1 MLHFAFSQQ
10 RPDALLK
17 DQKPNR
23 AITFDELRD
32 IITGPFPP
40 VYDDLPAL
48 ARRVYQDN
56 DDHAK
61 RLLSEAKKNLP
72 YFLASG
78 FCPIHHDNET
88 LQYNGC
94 LQIDIDLK
102 TTDGD
107 RQAAAILRQ
116 IVDLKP
122 TGVLL
127 ATISPSTFGVKILLQ
142 TSNHDK
148 HRHDAAARAAI
159 KHLSRIL
166 SVAEKHFDRLGA
178 SQPCYIPYER
188 QAGTAFFNPDTGVFQ
203 IAFKDD
209 DHAVDGPADRIEY
222 PTEIVREAAQ
232 YLIDGKHDVA
242 SKRDDYLRILAACKN
257 AFGDDGLQEAKNILQ
272 NSAAFLVSNFARSI
286 DRTFKKDFNRQNGKL
301 ATGGTLVYIARERG
315 FKPSQDRA
323 GRTIS
328 AKKGERLTDTLQR
341 EGIPLQDVIGKY
353 VVAPTGSGKTWL
365 VAAIAQETNS
375 RVVLV
380 VPLTGLATQISID
393 NGATM
398 FAGKQTHLTG
408 DEKFIV
414 VTQKSFLKLSGRIDL
429 QAFDVFFDEA
439 HNFTTD
445 TARQFKADDLRTAHR
460 IAKRSAKSITYLTG
474 TDLPNFHSAFK
485 NVERL
490 TISRPISRPQKAYI
504 YDASN
509 IQAAVVEAVNQSV
522 EKGRFP
528 IVLLNDKKMKLTS
541 LSTALSRHNVA
552 TLNADSKDV
561 ATYKSITENRKIPE
575 GIDAIITTTV
585 LREGVSIDRDERAFD
600 FIIVGQHHS
609 STTVQLSARVRD
621 AAEIAVYIIKG
632 AKRKKDDHDFN
643 PYKFAYMLR
652 KSAQAFCDE
661 HNAQATNDDT
671 ELLFKEYQA
680 RMAIQGKPVH
690 PDDNGAL
697 QVCDFL
703 LNNEVYQ
710 FETGIEYRDDA
721 YLADALRRYG
731 FTVKTDVDR
740 PANFDHDDETKA
752 RIREASTAYKNDS
765 KAAHDHAIETLQAA
779 VNPLALIEQAQ
790 TAGTR
795 APKVYGWAST
805 LVYKHGIPIS
815 DAIELLRDVRGGRAF
830 KLLVNRLTV
839 HALRSNDDYMANGRI
854 FSIVLQAIYHRI
866 RPGTYT
872 ADQIRQALID
882 CLKLD
887 RSIDVERIDTRRAVD
902 LSRMFFEV
910 TGAGLQS
917 KSEAEGYRN
926 RVFTIKEYRLS
937 VSHPHHHATTKTA
950 EKQIAKLLSSPV
962 PF

>member
-209 DHAVDGPADRIEY
+209 DHAGDVAADRIEH
-222 PTEIVREAAQ
+222 PVEIVREAAQ
-232 YLIDGKHDVA
+232 YLIDGRHDVA
-242 SKRDDYLRILAACKN
+242 SCYDEYLRVLAACKN
-257 AFGDDGLQEAKNILQ
+257 AFGDDGLQVATDILQ
-272 NSAAFLVSNFARSI
+272 NSGAFLSSNFARSI
-286 DRTFKKDFNRQNGKL
+286 KGKFKGIDRKSGKQ
-301 ATGGTLVYIARERG
+301 ATGGTLVYLARERG

-328 AKKGERLTDTLQR
+328 ANKGEYLTAALQR
-341 EGIPLQDVIGKY
+341 HGIAIQDVIGKY
-353 VVAPTGSGKTWL
+353 VVAPTGSGKTTL
-365 VAAIAQETNS
+365 VAAIAKESNS

-380 VPLTGLATQISID
+380 VPTRALATQVSI
-393 NGATM
+393 NKGATL
-398 FAGKQTHLTG
+398 FIGGQRDLTG
-408 DEKFIV
+408 DERFVV
-414 VTQKSFLKLSGRIDL
+414 VTLKSFLALATRVDL
-429 QAFDVFFDEA
+429 QAFDVVFDEA
-439 HNFTTD
+439 HGFT
-445 TARQFKADDLRTAHR
+445 ADASRSYKVKDLRRFYR
-460 IAKRSAKSITYLTG
+460 IAKRSAKSITFLTG
-474 TDLPNFHSAFK
+474 TPLPNFHSDFK
-485 NVERL
+485 NIERL
-490 TISRPISRPQKAYI
+490 TISRPISRPQFAFI
-504 YDASN
+504 YDAAN
-509 IQAAVVEAVNQSV
+509 VQAAVVEAVSLSI

-528 IVLLNDKKMKLTS
+528 IVLLNDKEVKLKGLT
-541 LSTALSRHNVA
+541 TALNRHKVA
-552 TLNADSKDV
+552 TLNADSKDD
-561 ATYKSITENRKIPE
+561 ATYRSITETGKIPE
-575 GIDAIITTTV
+575 GIDAVITTTV
-585 LREGVSIDRDERAFD
+585 LREGVDIEDARPFD
-600 FIIVGQHHS
+600 FIIVGPHHS
-609 STTVQLSARVRD
+609 STVAQLSARARD
-621 AAEIAVYIIKG
+621 AKEISVYIIKG
-632 AKRKKDDHDFN
+632 AKRKKAERGFN
-643 PYKFAYMLR
+643 PYTFAYMLR
-652 KSAQAFCDE
+652 KSAQAFCNE

-680 RMAIQGKPVH
+680 RIAIQSQPVH
-690 PDDNGAL
+690 PDDNGKL

-703 LNNEVYQ
+703 LNNAVYQ
-710 FETGIEYRDDA
+710 QETAVEYSNDA
-721 YLADALRRYG
+721 YMADALRRYG
-731 FTVKTDVDR
+731 FTVQTAVKQ
-740 PANFDHDDETKA
+740 PLPFDHDDDTKA
-752 RIREASTAYKNDS
+752 RIRSATKGHRDDREAE
-765 KAAHDHAIETLQAA
+765 HDRAIATLQTA

-830 KLLVNRLTV
+830 KLLVNRLNF
-839 HALRSNDDYMANGRI
+839 HALRSNAGYMAKNGGL
-854 FSIVLQAIYHRI
+854 SIVLQAIYHRI